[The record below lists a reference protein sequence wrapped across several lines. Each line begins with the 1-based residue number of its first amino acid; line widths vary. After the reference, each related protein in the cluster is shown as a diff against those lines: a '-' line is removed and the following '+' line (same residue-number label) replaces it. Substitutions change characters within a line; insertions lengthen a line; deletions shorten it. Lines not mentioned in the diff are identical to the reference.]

1 MVGRTLTFEPFK
13 LEQYFARW
21 EFSAP
26 YLLCSSDLEALSL
39 RELLALADEET
50 SRLWQEL
57 RLGYTE
63 TAGHPLL
70 RREIAGLYEGV
81 GPEDVLVF
89 SGAQEPIFVAMSVL
103 LGRGDHAIVVT
114 PTYQSLYSIPRGTGA
129 EVTLV
134 PLDAE
139 RGWALDLDRLARAVT
154 PRTRVI
160 ALNVPNSPTGTL
172 VDRATFTALAA
183 LARERGIVLFCD
195 EVYRWLEYDEAD
207 RLPAGVETSEHGL
220 SLGVMSKAFG
230 LAGLRIGWIATRDA
244 GLRQRLAEFKHY
256 TTICNSGPS
265 EILALMALRA
275 RGSLLAR
282 ARAIIQENL
291 GHLDRF
297 FADWKG
303 TVEWTRPRAGTIGFP
318 RFVDGTSTDDLG
330 RDLVEK
336 RGVLILPGSV
346 FDWSAASFRIGLG
359 RKNMPE
365 ALARF
370 EEFLTASRP
379 SGRAAASLY

>member
-1 MVGRTLTFEPFK
+1 MTFEPFK
-13 LEQYFARW
+13 LEHFFARW
-21 EFSAP
+21 EFTAP

-50 SRLWQEL
+50 SRLWQDL

-63 TAGHPLL
+63 TLGHPLL

-81 GPEDVLVF
+81 RPEDVLVF
-89 SGAQEPIFVAMSVL
+89 SGAQEPIFVAMNVL
-103 LGRGDHAIVVT
+103 LGPGDHAVVVT
-114 PTYQSLYSIPRGTGA
+114 PTYQSLYSIPRGVGA
-129 EVTLV
+129 DVTLV
-134 PLDAE
+134 TLDAE
-139 RGWALDLDRLARAVT
+139 RGWALDLDRVARAVT

-172 VDRATFTALAA
+172 VSRETLASLVA

-207 RLPAGVETSEHGL
+207 RLHAGVEAFERGI

-244 GLRQRLAEFKHY
+244 DLLRRLGEFKHY

-265 EILALMALRA
+265 EVLALMALRA
-275 RGSLLAR
+275 RGPLLAR
-282 ARAIIQENL
+282 AREIVQGNL
-291 GHLDRF
+291 SRLDRF

-303 TVEWTRPRAGTIGFP
+303 TLEWTRPRAGTIAFP
-318 RFVDGTSTDDLG
+318 RFAEGASSDSLAAE
-330 RDLVEK
+330 LVEE
-336 RGVLILPGSV
+336 RGVLILPGSI
-346 FDWSAASFRIGLG
+346 FDWPGPHFRIGLG
-359 RKNMPE
+359 RKNLPE
-365 ALARF
+365 ALGRF
-370 EEFLTASRP
+370 EEFLERRGTLRHATC
-379 SGRAAASLY
+379 

>member
-1 MVGRTLTFEPFK
+1 VVGRALTFEPFK
-13 LEQYFARW
+13 LEHFFARW
-21 EFSAP
+21 EFTAP

-39 RELLALADEET
+39 SELLALADAET
-50 SRLWQEL
+50 SRLWQDL

-63 TAGHPLL
+63 TLGHPRL

-81 GPEDVLVF
+81 RPEDVLVF

-103 LGRGDHAIVVT
+103 LGPGDHAVVVT
-114 PTYQSLYSIPRGTGA
+114 PTYQSLYSIARGLGA
-129 EVTLV
+129 HVTLV
-134 PLDAE
+134 TLDPE
-139 RGWALDLDRLARAVT
+139 RGWALDLDRVAQAVT

-172 VDRATFTALAA
+172 VTRATFASLVA
-183 LARERGIVLFCD
+183 LARERGIALFAD
-195 EVYRWLEYDEAD
+195 EVYRGLEYDEAD
-207 RLPAGVETSEHGL
+207 RLPAGVEAFERGV

-244 GLRQRLAEFKHY
+244 DLLRRLAEFKHY

-275 RGSLLAR
+275 RATLLAR
-282 ARAIIQENL
+282 AREIIQRNL

-297 FADWKG
+297 FADWRG
-303 TVEWTRPRAGTIGFP
+303 TLEWTRPRAGTIAFP
-318 RFVDGTSTDDLG
+318 QFVDGTSVDSLAAE
-330 RDLVEK
+330 LVEK
-336 RGVLILPGSV
+336 RGVLILPGSI
-346 FDWSAASFRIGLG
+346 FDWPGAHFRIGFG
-359 RKNMPE
+359 RRNLPD

-370 EEFLTASRP
+370 EEFLDARRTSA
-379 SGRAAASLY
+379 RAAASLP

>member
-1 MVGRTLTFEPFK
+1 MVGRALTFEPFK
-13 LEQYFARW
+13 LEHFFARW
-21 EFSAP
+21 EFTAP

-39 RELLALADEET
+39 SELLALADAET
-50 SRLWQEL
+50 SRLWQDL

-63 TAGHPLL
+63 TLGHPLL

-81 GPEDVLVF
+81 RPEDVLVF

-103 LGRGDHAIVVT
+103 LGPGDHAVVVT
-114 PTYQSLYSIPRGTGA
+114 PTYQSLYSIPRGVGA
-129 EVTLV
+129 DVTVVTLD
-134 PLDAE
+134 PE
-139 RGWALDLDRLARAVT
+139 RGWALDLDRVARAVT

-172 VDRATFTALAA
+172 VSRATFASLVA
-183 LARERGIVLFCD
+183 LARERGVALFCD
-195 EVYRWLEYDEAD
+195 EVYRGLEYDEAD
-207 RLPAGVETSEHGL
+207 RLPAGVEAFEHGL

-244 GLRQRLAEFKHY
+244 ALLARLSAFKHY

-275 RGSLLAR
+275 RAALLTR
-282 ARAIIQENL
+282 GREIIQGNL

-297 FADWKG
+297 FADWRG
-303 TVEWTRPRAGTIGFP
+303 TLEWARPRAGTIAFP
-318 RFVDGTSTDDLG
+318 HFVDGTSVDSLAAE
-330 RDLVEK
+330 LVEK
-336 RGVLILPGSV
+336 NGVLILPGSI
-346 FDWSAASFRIGLG
+346 FDWPGAHFRIGFG
-359 RKNMPE
+359 RRNLPE

-370 EEFLTASRP
+370 EEFLDARRTSAP
-379 SGRAAASLY
+379 AAASLP